1 MTLYKNKYRVESQ
14 RWQMWDYSKPASYFI
29 TMCSHNRI
37 HSFGEVV
44 NQKMVLSDIG
54 KIVANEF
61 ALMPSYHCR
70 IILDEWIIMPNHVHF
85 VITLGDYNF
94 DNLGG
99 AGIERIHEFALP
111 SPTNHQLDAKSY
123 RKARRKMIIPKII
136 GKFKMKTSKQINLL
150 RNSVKTPNWQADYH
164 DHIIRN
170 QRAYSN
176 IINYIINNPIVW
188 EQDYHYKKR
197 NKK

>member
-1 MTLYKNKYRVESQ
+1 MALYKNKYRVESQ

-29 TMCSHNRI
+29 TICSPNRI
-37 HSFGEVV
+37 HSFGKIV
-44 NQKMVLSDIG
+44 NQKMILSDVG

-61 ALMPSYHCR
+61 ALIPSYNSR
-70 IILDEWIIMPNHVHF
+70 IILDEWVIMPNHVHF
-85 VITLGDYNF
+85 VITLGDYSF

-111 SPTNHQLDAKSY
+111 SPTVHQLDAKSY

-136 GKFKMKTSKQINLL
+136 GKFKMKTSKKINLL
-150 RNSVKTPNWQADYH
+150 RGAPQTPNWQADYH
-164 DHIIRN
+164 DHVIRN
-170 QRAYSN
+170 QRAYLN

-188 EQDYHYKKR
+188 EQDCHNKKR
-197 NKK
+197 NE